1 MTNEKVLREYNLVVK
16 YRKRNRL
23 IGLIFSLIFIGFG
36 ISGYWIDSIAS
47 ISKVNFH
54 SVFLYLGAGMLG
66 ANIANNAAK
75 KEMALLRK
83 LMSKLDL
90 DK

>member
-1 MTNEKVLREYNLVVK
+1 
-16 YRKRNRL
+16 
-23 IGLIFSLIFIGFG
+23 
-36 ISGYWIDSIAS
+36 
-47 ISKVNFH
+47 
-54 SVFLYLGAGMLG
+54 LYLGAGMLG